1 MTLAAW
7 MDGYVR
13 AWTSNAPE
21 EIGELFTADAV
32 YDPQTGDGPW
42 TGRDEIV
49 AGWQEI
55 GDEAGSWTF
64 DWEPLVDEPALAIIT
79 GRTVY
84 ADEDARS
91 YRNLWVMRFEPD
103 HHRCI
108 EFTEWWIE
116 E

>member
-7 MDGYVR
+7 MDGYLR
-13 AWTSNAPE
+13 AWTSNQAE
-21 EIGELFTADAV
+21 EIAELFTEDAV

-42 TGRDEIV
+42 EGRQEIV
-49 AGWQEI
+49 AGWQDI
-55 GDEAGSWTF
+55 GDEPGSWTF
-64 DWEPLVDEPALAIIT
+64 DWEPLVDQPDLGIIT

-91 YRNLWVMRFEPD
+91 YRNLWVLRFETD
-103 HHRCI
+103 HRCH